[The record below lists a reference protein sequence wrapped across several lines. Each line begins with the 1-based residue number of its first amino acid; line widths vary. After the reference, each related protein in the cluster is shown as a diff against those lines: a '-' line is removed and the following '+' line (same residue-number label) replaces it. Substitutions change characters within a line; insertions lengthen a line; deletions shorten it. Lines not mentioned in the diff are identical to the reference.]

1 MSFFYSRL
9 SWGLFSTCKTSHSE
23 KWYFLAFSEAILLLP
38 TCFPMFQCIKH
49 KTIHQVQTTQASKQD
64 CYCKTDIAMHYETYV
79 ILPLDHPVS
88 NICRGTQQTQKN
100 DIVILATSSLN
111 NFGRYAILW
120 YTLKKQINH

>member
-1 MSFFYSRL
+1 
-9 SWGLFSTCKTSHSE
+9 
-23 KWYFLAFSEAILLLP
+23 
-38 TCFPMFQCIKH
+38 
-49 KTIHQVQTTQASKQD
+49 
-64 CYCKTDIAMHYETYV
+64 MHYETYV
-79 ILPLDHPVS
+79 ILDHHVS